1 MNDSFLLAEDDPV
14 AREILTVHLDSLGFR
29 SKAVTKFHE
38 AEKLLGEQQ
47 FTCLI
52 LDRNLPGG
60 SAIDLLKAIRL
71 DESSPNHGSL
81 AIAISAELS
90 GSIRSALITV
100 GFAAAL
106 EKPVSRSVLASTLQS
121 MGIQSS
127 LSSGPDI
134 SLRASDNLRVLDDDQ
149 ALLACGDQSVVKGL
163 RALLAADFP
172 GYQQQLEAGFTA
184 GDSILMRDVIHR
196 LKSAL
201 GFCGG
206 MQLLSLLN
214 ELGTTRPDRATW
226 DQINVA
232 MERLYQHLLSAAH

>member
-38 AEKLLGEQQ
+38 AEKLLREEP
-47 FTCLI
+47 FICLI

-60 SAIDLLKAIRL
+60 TAIDLLTTVRCNA
-71 DESSPNHGSL
+71 SSSNHGSL

-90 GSIRSALITV
+90 GTIRSDLITA
-100 GFAAAL
+100 GFSAAL

-121 MGIQSS
+121 MGIQAR
-127 LSSGPDI
+127 LSDGYDT
-134 SLRASDNLRVLDDDQ
+134 LFRAQNNLLVLDDDH

-163 RALLAADFP
+163 RALLATDFP
-172 GYQQQLEAGFTA
+172 DYRQQLNAGFTN
-184 GDSILMRDVIHR
+184 GDAMLMRDVIHR

-201 GFCGG
+201 GFCGA

-214 ELGTTRPDRATW
+214 ELGTRMPEQATW
-226 DQINVA
+226 DQMEVA
-232 MERLYQHLLSAAH
+232 MERLYRQLLSATH